1 MDKENTTKGLKNALS
16 DGEVMSDEHRTHQA
30 HKNHAHQEHRDIP
43 QTNDEHIH
51 NQGHGEMSHLHDP
64 SQEIPQI
71 EKDHS
76 HHQIPA
82 NGEHSD
88 HADHHDHHA
97 MMVADFRKRFFVSL
111 IITVPILLLSPMIQ
125 MFMGVDWRFIG
136 DSYILFGLATILYV
150 YGGKPFLTGA
160 KDELKKKSP
169 AMMTLITL
177 SITVAYI
184 YSTLTVFFI
193 SGEDFFWELATLI
206 VIMLLGHWIE
216 MKSVMGASRALDEL
230 VKLMPEEAHK
240 IIGNGEITDIPIE
253 QLKTGD
259 AILVK
264 PGEKIPIDGLVYD
277 GRSAVNESMISGE
290 SAPVEK
296 EAGNEVVGGSINGEG
311 ILKFKVSRV
320 GAETFLSQVLKL
332 VREAQDSKSN
342 TQRLADKAAKWLFYI
357 AVIAGTLTFLVW
369 MIMTQDLN
377 FAVTRAVTVIVISC
391 PHALGLA
398 VPLVT
403 AVSTSIGAQKGLLIR
418 DRAAFENARKLNAV
432 VFDKTGT
439 LTEGVFGITDIKAIG
454 ISKEELLL
462 LAYSIESNSE
472 HPIAQGI
479 VNEGKKLKLKLKEV
493 KDYQN
498 LPGKGLKANVN
509 GRDIMIVS
517 PGYMRTEKIAFDI
530 NHYEQLAQMGKT
542 VIFVL
547 AGNTLLG
554 YLALSDIVRE
564 TAREAIDI
572 LRSMDIETILLTGD
586 NQRVAAYV
594 GNQLKIDTIIA
605 EVLPQEKASK
615 IDELITEGKIVAMT
629 GDGVN
634 DAPSLAKADLG
645 IAIGA
650 GTDVAIETADVILV
664 RSNPLDVVTILKLSK
679 TTYQKMIQNLIWAT
693 AYNMI
698 ALPLAAG
705 VLYNQGIVINPAVGA
720 ALMSLSTIIVAIN
733 AKLLKID

>member
-1 MDKENTTKGLKNALS
+1 MDKEDTSKNSKKDLS
-16 DGEVMSDEHRTHQA
+16 NEEVIRDK
-30 HKNHAHQEHRDIP
+30 HKTHQEHNDHQHHQEHKAIL
-43 QTNDEHIH
+43 QKTDEHVH
-51 NQGHGEMSHLHDP
+51 HQGHEEMNQIHDEERVPGAEKEHLHQHV
-64 SQEIPQI
+64 S
-71 EKDHS
+71 
-76 HHQIPA
+76 A
-82 NGEHSD
+82 NGEHD
-88 HADHHDHHA
+88 NHNDHHA
-97 MMVADFRKRFFVSL
+97 MMVADFRKRFFISL

-125 MFMGVDWRFIG
+125 MFLGVNWRFFG
-136 DSYILFGLATILYV
+136 DSFLLVGLSTILFI

-160 KDELKKKSP
+160 RDELKKKTP
-169 AMMTLITL
+169 AMMTLIAL

-193 SGEDFFWELATLI
+193 SGDDFFWELATLI

-216 MKSVMGASRALDEL
+216 MKSVMGASKALDEL
-230 VKLMPEEAHK
+230 VKLMPEEAHR
-240 IIGNGEITDIPIE
+240 ITENGETTDISVK
-253 QLKTGD
+253 QLKPGD
-259 AILVK
+259 SILVK

-277 GRSAVNESMISGE
+277 GKSAVNEAMITGE

-296 EAGNEVVGGSINGEG
+296 EKGDEIVGGSINGEG
-311 ILKFKVSRV
+311 ILKFKVTHV
-320 GAETFLSQVLKL
+320 GEETFLSQVLKL

-342 TQRLADKAAKWLFYI
+342 THRLADKAAKWLFYI
-357 AVIAGTLTFLVW
+357 AVTAGILTFLAW
-369 MIMTQDLN
+369 MFIAQDLN

-418 DRAAFENARKLNAV
+418 DRAAFENARKVNTV

-439 LTEGVFGITDIKAIG
+439 LTEGTFGITDIKAIG
-454 ISKEELLL
+454 ISEEELLL
-462 LAYSIESNSE
+462 LAYSVESNSE

-479 VNEGKKLKLKLKEV
+479 VNEGKKLNLKLKAV

-498 LPGKGLKANVN
+498 LTGKGLKATVD
-509 GRDIMIVS
+509 GRDIRVVS
-517 PGYMRTEKIAFDI
+517 PGYMRSEAIAFDI
-530 NHYEQLAQMGKT
+530 NHYEKLAQMGKT

-547 AGNTLLG
+547 DGDTLLG
-554 YLALSDIVRE
+554 YLALSDIVRD
-564 TAREAIDI
+564 TAREAVDT
-572 LRSMDIETILLTGD
+572 LKSMKVETILLTGD

-594 GNQLKIDTIIA
+594 GNQLNIDTVIA

-615 IDELITEGKIVAMT
+615 IDGLIKEGKIVAMT

-664 RSNPLDVVTILKLSK
+664 RSNPLDVITILTLSK
-679 TTYQKMIQNLIWAT
+679 ATYRKMIQNLIWAT
-693 AYNMI
+693 GYNMI

-705 VLYNQGIVINPAVGA
+705 VLYNQGIIINPAIGA
-720 ALMSLSTIIVAIN
+720 ALMSLSTVIVAIN

>member
-1 MDKENTTKGLKNALS
+1 MDKEDTSKNSKKDLS
-16 DGEVMSDEHRTHQA
+16 NEEVIRDK
-30 HKNHAHQEHRDIP
+30 HKTHQEHNDHQHHQEHKAIL
-43 QTNDEHIH
+43 QKTDEHVH
-51 NQGHGEMSHLHDP
+51 HQGHEEMNQIHDEERVPGAEKEHLHQHV
-64 SQEIPQI
+64 S
-71 EKDHS
+71 
-76 HHQIPA
+76 A
-82 NGEHSD
+82 NGGHD
-88 HADHHDHHA
+88 NHNDHHA
-97 MMVADFRKRFFVSL
+97 MMVADFRKRFFISL

-125 MFMGVDWRFIG
+125 MFLGVNWRFFG
-136 DSYILFGLATILYV
+136 DSYLLVGLSTILFI

-160 KDELKKKSP
+160 RDELKKKTP
-169 AMMTLITL
+169 AMMTLIAL

-193 SGEDFFWELATLI
+193 SGDDFFWELATLI

-216 MKSVMGASRALDEL
+216 MKSVMGASKALDEL
-230 VKLMPEEAHK
+230 VKLMPEEAHR
-240 IIGNGEITDIPIE
+240 ITENGETTDISVK
-253 QLKTGD
+253 QLKPGD
-259 AILVK
+259 SILVK

-277 GRSAVNESMISGE
+277 GKSAVNEAMITGE

-296 EAGNEVVGGSINGEG
+296 EKGDQIVGGSINGEG
-311 ILKFKVSRV
+311 ILKFKVTHV
-320 GAETFLSQVLKL
+320 GEETFLSQVLKL

-342 TQRLADKAAKWLFYI
+342 THRLADKAAKWLFYI
-357 AVIAGTLTFLVW
+357 AVTAGILTFLAW
-369 MIMTQDLN
+369 MFIAQDLN

-418 DRAAFENARKLNAV
+418 DRAAFENARKVNTV

-439 LTEGVFGITDIKAIG
+439 LTEGTFGITDIKAIG
-454 ISKEELLL
+454 ISQEELLL
-462 LAYSIESNSE
+462 LAYSVESNSE

-479 VNEGKKLKLKLKEV
+479 VNEGKKLNLKLKAV

-498 LPGKGLKANVN
+498 LTGKGLKATVD
-509 GRDIMIVS
+509 GRDIRVVS
-517 PGYMRTEKIAFDI
+517 PGYMRSEAIAFDI
-530 NHYEQLAQMGKT
+530 NHYEKLAQMGKT

-547 AGNTLLG
+547 DGDTLLG
-554 YLALSDIVRE
+554 YLALSDIVRD
-564 TAREAIDI
+564 TAREAVDT
-572 LRSMDIETILLTGD
+572 LKSMKVETILLTGD

-594 GNQLKIDTIIA
+594 GNQLNIDTVIA

-615 IDELITEGKIVAMT
+615 IDGLIKEGKIVAMT

-664 RSNPLDVVTILKLSK
+664 RSNPLDVITILTLSK
-679 TTYQKMIQNLIWAT
+679 ATYRKMIQNLIWAT
-693 AYNMI
+693 GYNMI

-705 VLYNQGIVINPAVGA
+705 VLYNQGIIINPAIGA
-720 ALMSLSTIIVAIN
+720 ALMSLSTVIVAIN

>member
-1 MDKENTTKGLKNALS
+1 MDKENTTQNPQQNRSKETLMG
-16 DGEVMSDEHRTHQA
+16 DDQGTHHA
-30 HKNHAHQEHRDIP
+30 HKDHRIPENREIAKKNNEHTHNHADGKMDQMP
-43 QTNDEHIH
+43 QADRPV
-51 NQGHGEMSHLHDP
+51 SP
-64 SQEIPQI
+64 A
-71 EKDHS
+71 EKEHS
-76 HHQIPA
+76 HHPLPEH
-82 NGEHSD
+82 GEHPVHD
-88 HADHHDHHA
+88 DHHA
-97 MMVADFRKRFFVSL
+97 MMVADFKKRFFIAL

-125 MFMGVDWRFIG
+125 MFIGVDWRFTG
-136 DSYILFGLATILYV
+136 ASYLLFGLSTILFI

-160 KDELKKKSP
+160 RDELKKKSP
-169 AMMTLITL
+169 AMMSLIAL
-177 SITVAYI
+177 SITIAYI

-193 SGEDFFWELATLI
+193 NGDDFFWELATLI

-230 VKLMPEEAHK
+230 VKLMPEEAHQ
-240 IIGNGEITDIPIE
+240 ITVNGEITDVPVK
-253 QLKTGD
+253 QLKAGD

-277 GRSAVNESMISGE
+277 GRSAVNESMITGE
-290 SAPVEK
+290 SVPVEK
-296 EAGNEVVGGSINGEG
+296 ENGDEIVGGSINGEG

-320 GAETFLSQVLKL
+320 GEDTFLSQVLKL
-332 VREAQDSKSN
+332 VRETQDSKSN

-357 AVIAGTLTFLVW
+357 AVIAGALTFSVW
-369 MIMTQDLN
+369 LAISQDLN

-439 LTEGVFGITDIKAIG
+439 LTEGTFGITDIKAIG
-454 ISKEELLL
+454 ISQHELLS
-462 LAYSIESNSE
+462 LAYAVEANSE
-472 HPIAQGI
+472 HPIAEGI
-479 VNEGKKLKLKLKEV
+479 VNEGKKLNLKLLEV

-498 LPGKGLKANVN
+498 LPGKGLKAKVN
-509 GRDIMIVS
+509 GRQLMIVS
-517 PGYMRTEKIAFDI
+517 PGYLRSEKITFDAED
-530 NHYEQLAQMGKT
+530 YEKLAQMGKT
-542 VIFVL
+542 VVFIL
-547 AGNTLLG
+547 DGETLLG
-554 YLALSDIVRE
+554 YLALSDIIRD
-564 TAREAIDI
+564 TAREAIER
-572 LRSMDIETILLTGD
+572 LKSMAIETILLTGD

-594 GNQLKIDTIIA
+594 GNQLNIDTVIA
-605 EVLPQEKASK
+605 EVLPQEKAAK
-615 IDELITEGKIVAMT
+615 IAEFINEGKIVAMT
-629 GDGVN
+629 GDGVD
-634 DAPSLAKADLG
+634 DAPSLAQADLG

-664 RSNPLDVVTILKLSK
+664 RSNPLDVVTIVKLSRA
-679 TTYQKMIQNLIWAT
+679 TYQKMIQNLIWAT

-705 VLYNQGIVINPAVGA
+705 VLYYQGIVINPAAGA
-720 ALMSLSTIIVAIN
+720 AIMSVSTIIVAIN

>member
-1 MDKENTTKGLKNALS
+1 MHNEERVSGAEKE
-16 DGEVMSDEHRTHQA
+16 
-30 HKNHAHQEHRDIP
+30 
-43 QTNDEHIH
+43 
-51 NQGHGEMSHLHDP
+51 HLHQHV
-64 SQEIPQI
+64 S
-71 EKDHS
+71 
-76 HHQIPA
+76 A
-82 NGEHSD
+82 NGEHD
-88 HADHHDHHA
+88 NHNDHHA
-97 MMVADFRKRFFVSL
+97 MMVADFRKRFFISL

-125 MFMGVDWRFIG
+125 MFLGVNWRFFG
-136 DSYILFGLATILYV
+136 DSYLLVGLSTILFI

-160 KDELKKKSP
+160 RDELKKKTP
-169 AMMTLITL
+169 AMMTLIAL

-193 SGEDFFWELATLI
+193 SGDDFFWELATLI

-216 MKSVMGASRALDEL
+216 MKSVMGASKALDEL
-230 VKLMPEEAHK
+230 VKLMPEEAHR
-240 IIGNGEITDIPIE
+240 ITENGETTDISVK
-253 QLKTGD
+253 QLKPGD
-259 AILVK
+259 SILVK

-277 GRSAVNESMISGE
+277 GKSAVNEAMITGE

-296 EAGNEVVGGSINGEG
+296 EKGDQIVGGSINGEG
-311 ILKFKVSRV
+311 ILKFKVTHV
-320 GAETFLSQVLKL
+320 GEETFLSQVLKL

-342 TQRLADKAAKWLFYI
+342 THRLADKAAKWLFYI
-357 AVIAGTLTFLVW
+357 AVTAGILTFLAW
-369 MIMTQDLN
+369 MFIAQDLN

-418 DRAAFENARKLNAV
+418 DRAAFENARKVNTV

-439 LTEGVFGITDIKAIG
+439 LTEGTFGITDIKAIG
-454 ISKEELLL
+454 ISEEELLL
-462 LAYSIESNSE
+462 LAYSVESNSE

-479 VNEGKKLKLKLKEV
+479 VNEGKKLNLKLKAV

-498 LPGKGLKANVN
+498 LTGKGLKATVD
-509 GRDIMIVS
+509 GRDIRVVS
-517 PGYMRTEKIAFDI
+517 PGYMRSEAIAFDI
-530 NHYEQLAQMGKT
+530 NHYEKLAQMGKT
-542 VIFVL
+542 VVFIL
-547 AGNTLLG
+547 DGDTLLG
-554 YLALSDIVRE
+554 YLALSDIVRD
-564 TAREAIDI
+564 TAREAVDT
-572 LRSMDIETILLTGD
+572 LKSMKVETILLTGD

-594 GNQLKIDTIIA
+594 GNQLNIDTVIA

-615 IDELITEGKIVAMT
+615 IDGLIKEGKIVAMT

-664 RSNPLDVVTILKLSK
+664 RSNPLDVITILTLSK
-679 TTYQKMIQNLIWAT
+679 ATYRKMIQNLIWAT
-693 AYNMI
+693 GYNMI

-705 VLYNQGIVINPAVGA
+705 VLYNQGIIINPAIGA
-720 ALMSLSTIIVAIN
+720 ALMSLSTVIVAIN